1 MLKWVN
7 ERLAVGDAIESLY
20 DARKIAASGVTKVL
34 NLRTNQDEAEWVQK
48 AGMLYLANPTNGDTV
63 TKPVDFWSTSINY
76 FLQSLAEYPSC
87 KMLVHC
93 KHGVDRSPSTAYA
106 MLRAIGAPAA
116 KAWGHVT
123 DAQPKATG
131 VLNKQ
136 VEAALKSLGY
146 K

>member
-76 FLQSLAEYPSC
+76 FLQSLAESPSC
-87 KMLVHC
+87 KILVHC
-93 KHGVDRSPSTAYA
+93 KHGEDRSPSTAYA
-106 MLRAIGAPAA
+106 MLRATGAPAV

-123 DAQPKATG
+123 DAVPKATG
-131 VLNKQ
+131 VYNKQ
-136 VEAALKSLGY
+136 VEIALKSLGY

>member
-63 TKPVDFWSTSINY
+63 TKLVDFWST
-76 FLQSLAEYPSC
+76 
-87 KMLVHC
+87 
-93 KHGVDRSPSTAYA
+93 TAYA